1 MKRHIPESI
10 LDDPRDS
17 LCPEVWNLQSNPPSL
32 NEEAQHKIDN
42 LIKWAQSKYK
52 FNNLSVYIIGSIC
65 SNSWT
70 ENSDIDIDFCSPGM
84 VEDDNDED
92 AVKEF
97 GYNFKRDFIENYQDE
112 FTDESHIGSH
122 PIEVYFNPNPFQCF
136 MSVGCYNVIEKK
148 WEVGPEMKEQDFD
161 PVSEYYADAMKQV
174 DRILKDV
181 RTEIFEVYEL
191 AFVNKKSNDQNFKD
205 DTFKDI
211 FKKLDNISELY
222 KTMKRVR
229 SNFQKP
235 CKSRE
240 EALKRRKDRKQHVV
254 DAAFK
259 FLDKFGYLAIMKD
272 MIQLYDT
279 KNTGAKLSQSYIVSQ
294 ILASVK
300 ENMSLK
306 HLQDTED
313 ENDKKFLRMIHE
325 ADLLEEGVGAL
336 VKLSFIA
343 SLMAISSFLPASAL
357 TKNLSHAKKQNS
369 HLTVNSPDTKK
380 AIAASAIDN
389 QKIGPMS
396 KTNVVN
402 AVARCL
408 WEEGRGK
415 KEGTEGRKAI
425 ASVILNRTGNNPEHI
440 IDVIKQP
447 AAFSYTAGYN
457 GGWTDS
463 TYQWFLPYKAIAGN
477 ESNKAIWDE
486 CNQLALQLVN
496 GNFKST
502 IGNYNAYM
510 NKDTA
515 DKKNVESWGKQCQH
529 KIGSH
534 HFGYLRDRDPKY
546 VVPGTYTSQKIA
558 KNQKNRKDNF
568 KKNAQANSKSK
579 KAKIVVVKSGQ
590 TLSQI
595 AKDYK
600 TTVEKILEL
609 NDNIKDRDNIITG
622 QKIRVA

>member
-1 MKRHIPESI
+1 MAKNIPESI
-10 LDDPRDS
+10 LDDPRDT
-17 LCPEVWNLQSNPPSL
+17 LCPEVWNLQSNPL
-32 NEEAQHKIDN
+32 ALTDEAQRKIDN
-42 LIKWAQSKYK
+42 IIQWAQSTYK
-52 FNNLSVYIIGSIC
+52 FNDLSVYIIGSIC
-65 SNSWT
+65 SNSYS
-70 ENSDIDIDFCSPGM
+70 EDSDIDIDFCASGATI
-84 VEDDNDED
+84 DDNDED
-92 AVKEF
+92 VVKEF
-97 GYNFKRDFIENYQDE
+97 GWAFKKNFIENYVENNSDNAK
-112 FTDESHIGSH
+112 IGHH
-122 PIEVYFNPNPFQCF
+122 PFEVYFSTNPFQCF
-136 MSVGCYNVIEKK
+136 MSVGCYNVLEKK
-148 WEVGPEMKEQDFD
+148 WEVGPELKKEEFD

-174 DRILKDV
+174 DRILKDI
-181 RTEIFEVYEL
+181 RTQIFEVYEL

-211 FKKLDNISELY
+211 FEKLDDISELY

-272 MIQLYDT
+272 MIQLYDS
-279 KNTGAKLSQSYIVSQ
+279 KNAGAKLSQSYIVSQ

-313 ENDKKFLRMIHE
+313 EDDKKFLGMIHE
-325 ADLLEEGVGAL
+325 ADFLEESVGAL

-343 SLMAISSFLPASAL
+343 GLMAISSFLPASAL

-369 HLTVNSPDTKK
+369 HLTVNSPESKK
-380 AIAASAIDN
+380 AIAAAAVDN

-425 ASVILNRTGNNPEHI
+425 ASVIVNRTGNKPEYI

-447 AAFSYTAGYN
+447 AAFSYTTGYH

-463 TYQWFLPYKAIAGN
+463 TYQWFLPYKAIAEN
-477 ESNKAIWDE
+477 PSNKAIWDE
-486 CNQLALQLVN
+486 CNQLALQIVD
-496 GNFKST
+496 GKFKST
-502 IGNYNAYM
+502 IDNYNAYM

-515 DKKNVESWGKQCQH
+515 EKKNVESWGKQCQH

-534 HFGYLRDRDPKY
+534 HFGYLKDRDPKY
-546 VVPGTYTSQKIA
+546 VVPGTYTSW
-558 KNQKNRKDNF
+558 
-568 KKNAQANSKSK
+568 KKHNAQQRQNE
-579 KAKIVVVKSGQ
+579 KIVVVKSGQ
-590 TLSQI
+590 TLEKI
-595 AKDYK
+595 AKANN
-600 TTVEKILEL
+600 TTVERILAL
-609 NDNIKDRDNIITG
+609 NKNIKNKNKIVAG
-622 QKIRVA
+622 QKIKVS

>member
-1 MKRHIPESI
+1 MAKNIPESI
-10 LDDPRDS
+10 LDDPRDT
-17 LCPEVWNLQSNPPSL
+17 LCPEVWNLQSNPL
-32 NEEAQHKIDN
+32 VLTDKAQRKIDD
-42 LIKWAQSKYK
+42 IIQWVQSKYN
-52 FNNLSVYIIGSIC
+52 FNDLSVYIIGSIC
-65 SNSWT
+65 SNSYS
-70 ENSDIDIDFCSPGM
+70 EDSDIDIDFCSLEM
-84 VEDDNDED
+84 FEDDTNEDIVKDFSWKFKKNFND
-92 AVKEF
+92 
-97 GYNFKRDFIENYQDE
+97 NYMEKFPEQ
-112 FTDESHIGSH
+112 SKIGTH
-122 PIEVYFNPNPFQCF
+122 PIEVYFEVNPFQCF
-136 MSVGCYNVIEKK
+136 MSVGCYNVLEKK
-148 WEVGPEMKEQDFD
+148 WEVGPQQKDKGFD
-161 PVSEYYADAMKQV
+161 PVSEYYSSAMKQV
-174 DRILKDV
+174 DRILKDI
-181 RTEIFEVYEL
+181 RTTIFELYEI
-191 AFVNKKSNDQNFKD
+191 AFVSKKSNNNSFKD
-205 DTFKDI
+205 QMKAKI
-211 FKKLDNISELY
+211 KEKLEDAVTLY
-222 KTMKRVR
+222 DSMKNVR

-235 CKSRE
+235 CKSKE
-240 EALKRRKDRKQHVV
+240 EALKRREDKKRHIVN
-254 DAAFK
+254 AAFK
-259 FLDKFGYLAIMKD
+259 FLEKFGYMSILKD
-272 MIQLYDT
+272 FVQLRYDIEADELVIEDIDT
-279 KNTGAKLSQSYIVSQ
+279 RILKSVSN
-294 ILASVK
+294 
-300 ENMSLK
+300 NMQLK
-306 HLQDTED
+306 HLQDKPEENGKILSMMHEVESMLNED
-313 ENDKKFLRMIHE
+313 
-325 ADLLEEGVGAL
+325 ASSL
-336 VKLSFIA
+336 VKMSFIA
-343 SLMAISSFLPASAL
+343 ALMAISSFLPASAL

-369 HLTVNSPDTKK
+369 HLTVNSPGTKK

-425 ASVILNRTGNNPEHI
+425 ASVIMNRAGNNPEHI

-477 ESNKAIWDE
+477 ASNKAIWDE

-496 GNFKST
+496 GKFKST

-515 DKKNVESWGKQCQH
+515 EKKNVESWGKQCQH

-534 HFGYLRDRDPKY
+534 HFGYLKDRDPKY
-546 VVPGTYTSQKIA
+546 VVPGTYIPQKIA
-558 KNQKNRKDNF
+558 KNQQNRKDNS
-568 KKNAQANSKSK
+568 KKNAQANSKNK